1 VNTHDFLRYLT
12 RDRSGRTTM
21 DALHPRL
28 LTSDF
33 AAAFRFYDAVLPRLI
48 GACRTRG
55 DAAGP
60 YASWDV
66 DGQGAVMLLD
76 AAAMAAVTGGG
87 DGPAGPQDRAMLV
100 SRVAD
105 VTEAYEL
112 CLRLGADPVAPPTA
126 RPEWGPTM
134 RTAHVRDP
142 EGNLLEL
149 QSY

>member
-1 VNTHDFLRYLT
+1 
-12 RDRSGRTTM
+12 M

-28 LTSDF
+28 LVRDF
-33 AAAFRFYDAVLPRLI
+33 ATAFRFYDAVLPEMI
-48 GACRTRG
+48 GASRTRG
-55 DAAGP
+55 DLLGP

-66 DGQGAVMLLD
+66 GAQGVLMVFD
-76 AAAMAAVTGGG
+76 RAAMAEVVGTTELPAQ
-87 DGPAGPQDRAMLV
+87 GPAEQDRAMLV

-105 VTEAYEL
+105 VDAAYAV
-112 CLRLGADPVAPPTA
+112 CMRHGATVVAPPVD
-126 RPEWGPTM
+126 RPDWGPTM